1 MMSELKIGT
10 TVRAHY
16 NSGVYL
22 GKVIEDRGDR
32 YLVEVHAVQ
41 KHPRQGDL
49 HHPGKVDE
57 PGVLFHERK
66 ALAYREK
73 MNVNKGVVYLFEGE
87 LPNYSTSLKE
97 AVENAKERLLA
108 EESIF
113 NKKALEKLHGLEKH
127 FYIGKIY

>member
-1 MMSELKIGT
+1 MSEVKIGD

-16 NSGVYL
+16 NSGVYI
-22 GKVIEDRGDR
+22 GKIIEDRGDR

-66 ALAYREK
+66 ALAYTEK
-73 MNVNKGVVYLFEGE
+73 MNVNKGVVYPFDGE
-87 LPNYSTSLKE
+87 IPDYSTSLKE
-97 AVENAKERLLA
+97 AVENLKENLLA
-108 EESIF
+108 KDTSY
-113 NKKALEKLHGLEKH
+113 NKKALDKLHDLEKH
-127 FYIGKIY
+127 FYLEKLY

>member
-1 MMSELKIGT
+1 MVENFR
-10 TVRAHY
+10 VHY

-22 GKVIEDRGDR
+22 GEIIEDRGDR

-66 ALAYREK
+66 ALAYTEK
-73 MNVNKGVVYLFEGE
+73 MNVNKGVVYPFDGE
-87 LPNYSTSLKE
+87 IPDYSTSLKE
-97 AVENAKERLLA
+97 AVENLKENLLA
-108 EESIF
+108 KDTAY
-113 NKKALEKLHGLEKH
+113 NKKALDKLHGLERSEERRV
-127 FYIGKIY
+127 GKE